1 MEKKNDSILSEECQV
16 QIRALTD
23 TMQLLSGKWKLIILG
38 TLLRNGTMRFMEL
51 KRTLSGIAPKKLS
64 KDLQDLELNQLVKRE
79 VMNTKPITVEYSITE
94 HGRTLDNL
102 IGEVIDWGMIHRKEI
117 IRPKAA
123 SIVD

>member
-1 MEKKNDSILSEECQV
+1 MNRKQDSEMSGECKE
-16 QIRALTD
+16 QIRALSD
-23 TMQLLSGKWKLIILG
+23 TMELLSGKWKLIILG

-102 IGEVIDWGMIHRKEI
+102 IGEVIDWGMIHRKEVI
-117 IRPKAA
+117 KPKDATL
-123 SIVD
+123 I

>member
-23 TMQLLSGKWKLIILG
+23 TMELLSGKWKLIILG

-64 KDLQDLELNQLVKRE
+64 KDLQDLELNQLVKE

-102 IGEVIDWGMIHRKEI
+102 IGR
-117 IRPKAA
+117 
-123 SIVD
+123 